1 MITAHYSDSYQGY
14 LKKGMQNVILLS
26 TVCVCVALT
35 LCSWVP
41 NLLGG
46 GARHHRPPSRDGPA
60 WVISTPSRAPCSA
73 LVNLTR
79 VILHELLQEFL
90 SLLVD
95 YQADQWSPFLG
106 DSDCE
111 TYLNITKA
119 KFSFEYSEFDEISA
133 EAQKFVTML
142 LNPQM
147 KWVSSNLVKTWKMWI
162 NLFPRD

>member
-14 LKKGMQNVILLS
+14 LKKGMQNVILFIYR
-26 TVCVCVALT
+26 
-35 LCSWVP
+35 LCLCGTDSMFMGAESAW
-41 NLLGG
+41 GG
-46 GARHHRPPSRDGPA
+46 TAPP
-60 WVISTPSRAPCSA
+60 AP
-73 LVNLTR
+73 LTR
-79 VILHELLQEFL
+79 RACLSYKYAIESPLQCTRESHSCNPSWTFTRIFVSSCRLSGWSVIT
-90 SLLVD
+90 
-95 YQADQWSPFLG
+95 FLG

-133 EAQKFVTML
+133 DAQKFVTML